1 MYKGYVC
8 LTLEQSFQ
16 QKPAVTLRSSIF
28 ANRVQCIG
36 IGVRM
41 CMFQKLSMWLPRD
54 ITAERATAGTSA
66 GLHSCVRG
74 YRCVCACLAWGMHG
88 SSALCSGQGQLRAS
102 STQCCSCQHCVLC
115 DLAAAGL
122 CALICKHIEPTIC
135 RERQEPSV
143 CNCLHGSVTFRKQ
156 FSALFA
162 MLNSS
167 VELEIGCGYQQRV

>member
-66 GLHSCVRG
+66 GLH
-74 YRCVCACLAWGMHG
+74 
-88 SSALCSGQGQLRAS
+88 CSVLRAG
-102 STQCCSCQHCVLC
+102 TAACQLHSVLQ
-115 DLAAAGL
+115 LPAL
-122 CALICKHIEPTIC
+122 CAL
-135 RERQEPSV
+135 
-143 CNCLHGSVTFRKQ
+143 
-156 FSALFA
+156 
-162 MLNSS
+162 
-167 VELEIGCGYQQRV
+167 

>member
-16 QKPAVTLRSSIF
+16 QKPAVTLRRSIF
-28 ANRVQCIG
+28 ANRVQCVG

-74 YRCVCACLAWGMHG
+74 YRCVCMLGLGDAWQQCSVLRAGTAACQLH
-88 SSALCSGQGQLRAS
+88 SVLQLPALC
-102 STQCCSCQHCVLC
+102 VL
-115 DLAAAGL
+115 
-122 CALICKHIEPTIC
+122 
-135 RERQEPSV
+135 
-143 CNCLHGSVTFRKQ
+143 
-156 FSALFA
+156 
-162 MLNSS
+162 
-167 VELEIGCGYQQRV
+167 